1 MSRMMNN
8 RPTDTMLRQLIIA
21 MEKQTQ
27 AIQEQ
32 SDAIMALAQTN
43 AEIIDLI
50 TQQKAIPD
58 IPKAT
63 SLDQRVDELF
73 PQHQTL

>member
-1 MSRMMNN
+1 MMNN

-32 SDAIMALAQTN
+32 SDAIMTLAQTN

-50 TQQKAIPD
+50 TQQKSVPD

-73 PQHQTL
+73 SQHQTL